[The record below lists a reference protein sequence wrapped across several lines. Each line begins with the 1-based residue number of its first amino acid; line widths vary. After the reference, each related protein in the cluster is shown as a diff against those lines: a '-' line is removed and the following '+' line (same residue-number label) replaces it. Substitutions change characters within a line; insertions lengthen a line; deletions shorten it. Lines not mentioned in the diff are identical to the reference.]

1 LIVFLTDYGQTD
13 DYRSFFMM
21 RRPCVAGRFYP
32 GDRAELVATVKGYLL
47 SRTRKKA
54 IAVIVPHAGYIYSG
68 AVAGAAYSETVIPD
82 DIILIGPNHTGL
94 GEPASVMENGSWE
107 TPLGSVE
114 VNSRLAGLIID
125 SDAGFTADEE
135 AHTHEHSLEVQLPFI
150 QTLNPEASI
159 VPVTVMHASKTGCVA
174 MGKAIARAIK
184 AWGKDVLIV
193 VSSDMNHYEPDATTR
208 EKDKFAIDEVLALE
222 PGRLLDVAA
231 RKGITMCGVMPAA
244 IAITAAREL
253 GAEKTRLVSYA
264 TSGEASGDFA
274 QVVGYAGIIIN

>member
-1 LIVFLTDYGQTD
+1 MT
-13 DYRSFFMM
+13 

-32 GDRAELVATVKGYLL
+32 GDRAELEATVKGYLL

-54 IAVIVPHAGYIYSG
+54 VAVIVPHAGYIYSG
-68 AVAGAAYSETVIPD
+68 PVAGAVYSETVIPD

-94 GEPASVMENGSWE
+94 GKPASVMENGSWE
-107 TPLGSVE
+107 TPLGSVQ
-114 VNSRLAGLIID
+114 VNSVLAGMIIG
-125 SDAGFTADEE
+125 SNAGFAEDEE

-150 QTLNPEASI
+150 QTLNPKASI
-159 VPVTVMHASKTGCVA
+159 VPVTVMHASASGCVA
-174 MGKAIARAIK
+174 MGKAIARAVK

-193 VSSDMNHYEPDATTR
+193 VSSDMNHYEPEATTR
-208 EKDKFAIDEVLALE
+208 KKDGLAIDEVLALE

-253 GAEKTRLVSYA
+253 GAEKARLVSYA
-264 TSGEASGDFA
+264 TSGEASGDFT
-274 QVVGYAGIIIN
+274 QVVGYAGVFID